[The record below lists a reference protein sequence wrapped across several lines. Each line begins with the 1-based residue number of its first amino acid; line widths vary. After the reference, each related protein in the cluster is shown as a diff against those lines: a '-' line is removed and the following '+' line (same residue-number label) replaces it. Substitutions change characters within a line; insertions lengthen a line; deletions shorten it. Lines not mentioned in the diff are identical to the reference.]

1 MINSLDPKGTSI
13 YTHIQCSMVQSQIAV
28 NNSLINGYMLN
39 SNQLQTIYI
48 EGNAY
53 QGAYVEANLSDHLV
67 TSKKLP
73 LVKGENGLCF
83 VIFKKCI
90 TRR

>member
-1 MINSLDPKGTSI
+1 
-13 YTHIQCSMVQSQIAV
+13 MVQSQIAV